1 MTSHESNPKSALDEA
16 RTAKRAVLALVQH
29 YGFNASVGIGTIGKD
44 GSPYCVK
51 VSLQEEI
58 DRDVLPKVLGSIPVV
73 IEYVGEIKAQDN

>member
-1 MTSHESNPKSALDEA
+1 
-16 RTAKRAVLALVQH
+16 
-29 YGFNASVGIGTIGKD
+29 VGIGIIGKD